1 MNKIKIMHIVQS
13 PGGVARYLSMYLKYS
28 DKNRFEHI
36 LICSLDYKMEKMES
50 LVEHIEYLS
59 MGRQIS
65 IINDVKG
72 IWAIRK
78 FIKKYMPDVVYTH
91 SSKAGALGRLA
102 DIGFKN
108 IVLYNPHGWAFN
120 MNDISVIKKKVYAL
134 IEKVLAYKTDVIIAI
149 SAWEK
154 ESAVKSKICCPDKIH
169 IISSGV
175 DVCLYDEKQDQYG
188 LNRTKLKIPLDAYVI
203 GMVGRISYGKGP
215 DLFVKAAALIKDKIP
230 NAFFVIVGDGEERAS
245 IENLLSEMGLKDAF
259 LITGWVSNPM
269 EYIQLFDQAML
280 LTRWEGFGLVLTE
293 YMLAEKP
300 IITTRVGAV
309 PDLMQHGKNGVMINV
324 GDIEGIAEA
333 SYKLYTDNQYRQT
346 LVSNGRLTVRNLYDI
361 RCTVIEHER
370 LLSDDFLKLKV
381 V

>member
-65 IINDVKG
+65 IINDAKG

-78 FIKKYMPDVVYTH
+78 FIKKYMPDVIYAH

-102 DIGFKN
+102 DVGFKN

-120 MNDISVIKKKVYAL
+120 MNDISAIKKKVYAL
-134 IEKVLAYKTDVIIAI
+134 IEKVLSYKTDMIIAI

-154 ESAVKSKICCPDKIH
+154 ESAAKYKICCSDKIH
-169 IISSGV
+169 IIPSGV
-175 DVCLYDEKQDQYG
+175 DVCLYDEKQGRYD
-188 LNRTKLKIPLDAYVI
+188 LNRSKLNISVDSYVI

-215 DLFVKAAALIKDKIP
+215 DLFVKAAALIKNKIP
-230 NAFFVIVGDGEERAS
+230 NAFFVIVGEGEERSS
-245 IENLLSEMGLKDAF
+245 IENLLSEMGLKEDF

-309 PDLMQHGKNGVMINV
+309 PDLMQHGKNGVMIDV

-333 SYKLYTDNQYRQT
+333 SYKLYTDNEYRQT
-346 LVSNGRLTVRNLYDI
+346 LVSNGRLTVRNRYDV

-370 LLSDDFLKLKV
+370 LLRGMQF
-381 V
+381 

>member
-65 IINDVKG
+65 IINDAKG

-78 FIKKYMPDVVYTH
+78 FIKKYMPDVIYAH

-102 DIGFKN
+102 DVGFKN

-120 MNDISVIKKKVYAL
+120 MNDISAIKKKVYAL
-134 IEKVLAYKTDVIIAI
+134 IEKVLSYKTDMIIAI

-154 ESAVKSKICCPDKIH
+154 ESAAKYKICCSDKIH
-169 IISSGV
+169 IIPSGV
-175 DVCLYDEKQDQYG
+175 DVCLYDEKQGRYD
-188 LNRTKLKIPLDAYVI
+188 LNRSKLNISVDAYVI

-215 DLFVKAAALIKDKIP
+215 DLFVKAAALIKNKIP
-230 NAFFVIVGDGEERAS
+230 NAFFVIVGEGEERSS
-245 IENLLSEMGLKDAF
+245 IENLLSEMGLKEDF

-309 PDLMQHGKNGVMINV
+309 PDLMQHGKNGVMIDV

-333 SYKLYTDNQYRQT
+333 SYKLYTDNEYRQT
-346 LVSNGRLTVRNLYDI
+346 LVSHGRLTVRNRYDV
-361 RCTVIEHER
+361 RCTVKEHER
-370 LLSDDFLKLKV
+370 LLMGMQF
-381 V
+381 

>member
-65 IINDVKG
+65 IINDAKG

-78 FIKKYMPDVVYTH
+78 FIKKYMPDVIYAH

-102 DIGFKN
+102 DVGFKN

-120 MNDISVIKKKVYAL
+120 MNDISAIKKKVYAL
-134 IEKVLAYKTDVIIAI
+134 IEKVLSYKTDMIIAI

-154 ESAVKSKICCPDKIH
+154 ESAAKYKICCSDKIH
-169 IISSGV
+169 IIPSGV
-175 DVCLYDEKQDQYG
+175 DVCLYDEKQGRYD
-188 LNRTKLKIPLDAYVI
+188 LNRSKLNIPVDAYVI

-215 DLFVKAAALIKDKIP
+215 DLFVKAAALIKNKIP
-230 NAFFVIVGDGEERAS
+230 NAFFVIVGEGEERSS
-245 IENLLSEMGLKDAF
+245 IENLLSEMGLKEDF

-309 PDLMQHGKNGVMINV
+309 PDLMQHGKNGVMIDV
-324 GDIEGIAEA
+324 GDIERIAEA
-333 SYKLYTDNQYRQT
+333 SYKLYTDNEYRQT
-346 LVSNGRLTVRNLYDI
+346 LVSNGRLTVRNRYDV
-361 RCTVIEHER
+361 RCTVKEHER
-370 LLSDDFLKLKV
+370 LLMGMQF
-381 V
+381 

>member
-1 MNKIKIMHIVQS
+1 MHIVQS

-78 FIKKYMPDVVYTH
+78 FIKKYMPDVIYAH

-102 DIGFKN
+102 DVGLKN

-120 MNDISVIKKKVYAL
+120 MNDISAIKKKVYAL
-134 IEKVLAYKTDVIIAI
+134 IEKVLSYKTDMIIAI
-149 SAWEK
+149 SVWEK
-154 ESAVKSKICCPDKIH
+154 ESAAKYNICCSDKIH
-169 IISSGV
+169 IIPSGV
-175 DVCLYDEKQDQYG
+175 DVCLYDEKQGRYD
-188 LNRTKLKIPLDAYVI
+188 LNRSKLNIPVDAYVI

-215 DLFVKAAALIKDKIP
+215 DLFVKAAALIKNKIP
-230 NAFFVIVGDGEERAS
+230 NAFFVIVGEGEERSS
-245 IENLLSEMGLKDAF
+245 IENLLSEMGLKEDF

-309 PDLMQHGKNGVMINV
+309 PDLMQHGKNGVMIDV

-333 SYKLYTDNQYRQT
+333 SYKLYTDNEYRQT
-346 LVSNGRLTVRNLYDI
+346 LVSNGRLTVRNRYDV
-361 RCTVIEHER
+361 RCTVKEHER
-370 LLSDDFLKLKV
+370 LLMGMQF
-381 V
+381 

>member
-65 IINDVKG
+65 IINDAKG

-78 FIKKYMPDVVYTH
+78 FIKKYMPDVIYAH

-102 DIGFKN
+102 DVG
-108 IVLYNPHGWAFN
+108 
-120 MNDISVIKKKVYAL
+120 IKKKVYAL
-134 IEKVLAYKTDVIIAI
+134 IEKVLSYKTDMIIAI

-154 ESAVKSKICCPDKIH
+154 ESAAKYKICCSDKIH
-169 IISSGV
+169 IIPSGV
-175 DVCLYDEKQDQYG
+175 DVCLYDEKQGRYD
-188 LNRTKLKIPLDAYVI
+188 LNRSKLNISVDAYVI

-215 DLFVKAAALIKDKIP
+215 DLFVKAAALIKNKIP
-230 NAFFVIVGDGEERAS
+230 NAFFVIVGEGEERSS
-245 IENLLSEMGLKDAF
+245 IENLLSEMGLKEDF

-309 PDLMQHGKNGVMINV
+309 PDLMQHGKNGVMIDV

-333 SYKLYTDNQYRQT
+333 SYKLYTDNEYRQT
-346 LVSNGRLTVRNLYDI
+346 LVSNGRLTVRNRYDV
-361 RCTVIEHER
+361 RCTVKEHER
-370 LLSDDFLKLKV
+370 LLMGMQF
-381 V
+381 

>member
-28 DKNRFEHI
+28 DKNRFEDI

-65 IINDVKG
+65 IINDAKG

-78 FIKKYMPDVVYTH
+78 FIKKYMPDVIYAH

-102 DIGFKN
+102 DVGFKN

-120 MNDISVIKKKVYAL
+120 MNDISAIKKKVYAL
-134 IEKVLAYKTDVIIAI
+134 IEKVLSYKTDMIIAI

-154 ESAVKSKICCPDKIH
+154 ESAAKYKICCSDKIH
-169 IISSGV
+169 IIPSGV
-175 DVCLYDEKQDQYG
+175 DVCLYDEKQGRYD
-188 LNRTKLKIPLDAYVI
+188 LNRSKLNIPVDAYVI

-215 DLFVKAAALIKDKIP
+215 DLFVKAAALIKNKIP
-230 NAFFVIVGDGEERAS
+230 NAFFVIVGEGEERSS
-245 IENLLSEMGLKDAF
+245 IENLLSEMGLKEDF

-309 PDLMQHGKNGVMINV
+309 PDLMQHGKNGVMIDV
-324 GDIEGIAEA
+324 GDIEGIVEA
-333 SYKLYTDNQYRQT
+333 SYKLYTDNEYRQT
-346 LVSNGRLTVRNLYDI
+346 LVSNGRLTVRNRYDV
-361 RCTVIEHER
+361 RCTVKEHER
-370 LLSDDFLKLKV
+370 LLMGMQF
-381 V
+381 

>member
-65 IINDVKG
+65 IINDAKG

-78 FIKKYMPDVVYTH
+78 FIKKYMPDVIYAH

-102 DIGFKN
+102 DVGFKN

-120 MNDISVIKKKVYAL
+120 MNDISAIKKKVYAL
-134 IEKVLAYKTDVIIAI
+134 IEKVLSYKTDMIIAI

-154 ESAVKSKICCPDKIH
+154 ESAAKYKICCSDKIH
-169 IISSGV
+169 IIPSGV
-175 DVCLYDEKQDQYG
+175 DVCLYDEKQGRYD
-188 LNRTKLKIPLDAYVI
+188 LNRSKLNIPVEAYVI

-215 DLFVKAAALIKDKIP
+215 DLFVKAAALIKNKIP
-230 NAFFVIVGDGEERAS
+230 NAFFVIVGGGEERSS
-245 IENLLSEMGLKDAF
+245 IENLLSEMGLKEDF

-309 PDLMQHGKNGVMINV
+309 PDLMQHGKNGVMIDV

-333 SYKLYTDNQYRQT
+333 SYKLYTDNEYRQT
-346 LVSNGRLTVRNLYDI
+346 LVSNGRLTVRNRYDV
-361 RCTVIEHER
+361 RCTVKEHER
-370 LLSDDFLKLKV
+370 LLMGMQF
-381 V
+381 

>member
-65 IINDVKG
+65 IINDAKG

-78 FIKKYMPDVVYTH
+78 FIKKYMPDVIYAH

-102 DIGFKN
+102 DVGFKN

-120 MNDISVIKKKVYAL
+120 MNDISAIKKKVYTL
-134 IEKVLAYKTDVIIAI
+134 IEKVLSYKTDMIIAI

-154 ESAVKSKICCPDKIH
+154 ESAAKYKICCSDKIH
-169 IISSGV
+169 IIPSGV
-175 DVCLYDEKQDQYG
+175 DVCLYDEKQGRYD
-188 LNRTKLKIPLDAYVI
+188 LNRSKLNIPVEAYVI

-215 DLFVKAAALIKDKIP
+215 DLFVKAAALIKNKIP
-230 NAFFVIVGDGEERAS
+230 NAFFVIVGEGEERSS
-245 IENLLSEMGLKDAF
+245 IENLLSEMGLKEDF

-309 PDLMQHGKNGVMINV
+309 PDLMQHGKNGVMIDV

-333 SYKLYTDNQYRQT
+333 SYKLYTDNEYRQT
-346 LVSNGRLTVRNLYDI
+346 LVSNGRLTVRNRYDV
-361 RCTVIEHER
+361 RCTVKEHER
-370 LLSDDFLKLKV
+370 LLMGMQF
-381 V
+381 

>member
-59 MGRQIS
+59 MWRQIS
-65 IINDVKG
+65 IINDAKG

-78 FIKKYMPDVVYTH
+78 FIKKYMPDVIYAH

-102 DIGFKN
+102 DVGFKN

-120 MNDISVIKKKVYAL
+120 MNDISAIKKKVYAL
-134 IEKVLAYKTDVIIAI
+134 IEKVLSYKTDMIIAI

-154 ESAVKSKICCPDKIH
+154 ESAAKYKICCSDKIH
-169 IISSGV
+169 IIPSGV
-175 DVCLYDEKQDQYG
+175 DVCLYDEKQGRYD
-188 LNRTKLKIPLDAYVI
+188 LNRSKLNIPVEAYVI

-215 DLFVKAAALIKDKIP
+215 DLFVKAAALIKNKIP
-230 NAFFVIVGDGEERAS
+230 NAFFVIVGEGEERSS
-245 IENLLSEMGLKDAF
+245 IENLLSEMGLKEDF

-309 PDLMQHGKNGVMINV
+309 PDLMQHGKNGVMIDV

-333 SYKLYTDNQYRQT
+333 SYKLYTDNEYRQT
-346 LVSNGRLTVRNLYDI
+346 LVSNGRLTVRNRYDV
-361 RCTVIEHER
+361 RCTVKEHER
-370 LLSDDFLKLKV
+370 LLMGMQF
-381 V
+381 

>member
-65 IINDVKG
+65 IINDAKG

-78 FIKKYMPDVVYTH
+78 FIKKYMPDVIYAH

-102 DIGFKN
+102 DVGFKN

-120 MNDISVIKKKVYAL
+120 MNDISAIKKKVYAL
-134 IEKVLAYKTDVIIAI
+134 IEKVLSYKTDMIIAI

-154 ESAVKSKICCPDKIH
+154 ESAAKYKICCSDKIH
-169 IISSGV
+169 IIPSGV
-175 DVCLYDEKQDQYG
+175 DVCLYDEKQGRYD
-188 LNRTKLKIPLDAYVI
+188 LNRSKLNISVDAYVI

-215 DLFVKAAALIKDKIP
+215 DLFVKAAALIKNKIP
-230 NAFFVIVGDGEERAS
+230 NAFFVIVGEGEERSS
-245 IENLLSEMGLKDAF
+245 IENLLSEMGLKEDF

-309 PDLMQHGKNGVMINV
+309 PDLMQHGKNGVMIDV

-333 SYKLYTDNQYRQT
+333 SYKLYTDNEYRQT
-346 LVSNGRLTVRNLYDI
+346 LISNGRLTVRNRYDV
-361 RCTVIEHER
+361 RCTVKEHER
-370 LLSDDFLKLKV
+370 LLMGMQF
-381 V
+381 

>member
-65 IINDVKG
+65 IINDAKG

-78 FIKKYMPDVVYTH
+78 FIKKYMPDVIYAH

-102 DIGFKN
+102 DVGFEN

-120 MNDISVIKKKVYAL
+120 MNDISAIKKKVYAL
-134 IEKVLAYKTDVIIAI
+134 IEKVLSYKTDMIIAI

-154 ESAVKSKICCPDKIH
+154 ESAAKYKICCSDKIH
-169 IISSGV
+169 IIPSGV
-175 DVCLYDEKQDQYG
+175 DVCLYDEKQGRYD
-188 LNRTKLKIPLDAYVI
+188 LNRSKLNISVDAYVI

-215 DLFVKAAALIKDKIP
+215 DLFVKAAALIKNKIP
-230 NAFFVIVGDGEERAS
+230 NAFFVIVGEGEERSS
-245 IENLLSEMGLKDAF
+245 IENLLSEMGLKEDF

-309 PDLMQHGKNGVMINV
+309 PDLMQHGKNGVMIDV

-333 SYKLYTDNQYRQT
+333 SYKLYTDNEYRQT
-346 LVSNGRLTVRNLYDI
+346 LVSHGRLTVRNRYDV
-361 RCTVIEHER
+361 RCTVKEHER
-370 LLSDDFLKLKV
+370 LLMGMQF
-381 V
+381 

>member
-65 IINDVKG
+65 IINDAKG

-78 FIKKYMPDVVYTH
+78 FIKKYMPDVIYAH

-102 DIGFKN
+102 DVGFKN

-120 MNDISVIKKKVYAL
+120 MNDISAIKKKVYAL
-134 IEKVLAYKTDVIIAI
+134 IEKVLSYKTDMIIAI

-154 ESAVKSKICCPDKIH
+154 ESAAKYKICCSDKIH
-169 IISSGV
+169 IIPSGV
-175 DVCLYDEKQDQYG
+175 DVCLYDEKQGRYD
-188 LNRTKLKIPLDAYVI
+188 LNRSKLNISVDAYVI

-215 DLFVKAAALIKDKIP
+215 DLFVKAAALIKNKIP
-230 NAFFVIVGDGEERAS
+230 NAFFVIVGEGEERSS
-245 IENLLSEMGLKDAF
+245 IENLLSEMGLKEDF

-309 PDLMQHGKNGVMINV
+309 PDLMQHGKNGVMIDV

-333 SYKLYTDNQYRQT
+333 SYKLYTDNEYRQT
-346 LVSNGRLTVRNLYDI
+346 LVYNGRLTVRNRYDV
-361 RCTVIEHER
+361 RCTVKEHER
-370 LLSDDFLKLKV
+370 LLMGMQF
-381 V
+381 

>member
-65 IINDVKG
+65 IINDAKG

-78 FIKKYMPDVVYTH
+78 FIKKYMPDVIYAH

-102 DIGFKN
+102 DVGFKN

-120 MNDISVIKKKVYAL
+120 MNDISAIKKKVYAL
-134 IEKVLAYKTDVIIAI
+134 IEKVLSYKTDMIIAI

-154 ESAVKSKICCPDKIH
+154 ESAAKYKICCSDKIH
-169 IISSGV
+169 IIPSGV
-175 DVCLYDEKQDQYG
+175 DVCLYDEKQGRYD
-188 LNRTKLKIPLDAYVI
+188 LNRSKLNISVDAYVI

-215 DLFVKAAALIKDKIP
+215 DLFVKAAALIKNKIP
-230 NAFFVIVGDGEERAS
+230 NAFFVIVGEGEERSS
-245 IENLLSEMGLKDAF
+245 IENLLSEMGLKEDF

-309 PDLMQHGKNGVMINV
+309 PDLMQHGKNGVMIDV

-333 SYKLYTDNQYRQT
+333 SYKLYTDNEYRQT
-346 LVSNGRLTVRNLYDI
+346 LVSSGRLTVRNRYDV
-361 RCTVIEHER
+361 RCTVKEHER
-370 LLSDDFLKLKV
+370 LLMGMQF
-381 V
+381 

>member
-65 IINDVKG
+65 IINDAKG

-78 FIKKYMPDVVYTH
+78 FIKKYMPDVIYAH

-102 DIGFKN
+102 DVGFKN

-120 MNDISVIKKKVYAL
+120 MNDISAIKKKVYAL
-134 IEKVLAYKTDVIIAI
+134 IEKVLSYKTDMIIAI

-154 ESAVKSKICCPDKIH
+154 ESAAKYKICCSDKIH
-169 IISSGV
+169 IIPSGV
-175 DVCLYDEKQDQYG
+175 DVCLYDEKQGRYD
-188 LNRTKLKIPLDAYVI
+188 LNRSKLNIPVDAYVI

-215 DLFVKAAALIKDKIP
+215 DLFVKAAALIKNKIP
-230 NAFFVIVGDGEERAS
+230 NAFFVIVGEGEERSS
-245 IENLLSEMGLKDAF
+245 IENLLSEMGLKEDF

-309 PDLMQHGKNGVMINV
+309 PDLMQHGKNGVMIDV

-333 SYKLYTDNQYRQT
+333 SYKLYTDNEYRQT
-346 LVSNGRLTVRNLYDI
+346 LVSNGRLTVRNRYDV
-361 RCTVIEHER
+361 RYTVKEHER
-370 LLSDDFLKLKV
+370 LLMGMQF
-381 V
+381 

>member
-65 IINDVKG
+65 IINDAKG

-78 FIKKYMPDVVYTH
+78 FIKKYMPDVIYAH
-91 SSKAGALGRLA
+91 SSKAGALGRLI
-102 DIGFKN
+102 DVGFKN

-120 MNDISVIKKKVYAL
+120 MNDISAIKKKVYAL
-134 IEKVLAYKTDVIIAI
+134 IEKVLSYKTDMIIAI

-154 ESAVKSKICCPDKIH
+154 ESAAKYKICCSDKIH
-169 IISSGV
+169 IIPSGV
-175 DVCLYDEKQDQYG
+175 DVCLYDEKQGRYD
-188 LNRTKLKIPLDAYVI
+188 LNRSKLNIPVEAYVI

-215 DLFVKAAALIKDKIP
+215 DLFVKAAALIKNKIP
-230 NAFFVIVGDGEERAS
+230 NAFFVIVGEGEERSS
-245 IENLLSEMGLKDAF
+245 IENLLSEMGLKEDF

-309 PDLMQHGKNGVMINV
+309 PDLMQHGKNGVMIDV

-333 SYKLYTDNQYRQT
+333 SYKLYTDNEYRQT
-346 LVSNGRLTVRNLYDI
+346 LVSNGRLTVRNRYDV
-361 RCTVIEHER
+361 RCTVKEHER
-370 LLSDDFLKLKV
+370 LLMGMQF
-381 V
+381 

>member
-65 IINDVKG
+65 IINDAKG

-78 FIKKYMPDVVYTH
+78 FIKKYMPDVIYAH

-102 DIGFKN
+102 DVGFKN
-108 IVLYNPHGWAFN
+108 IVLYNPHGWSFN
-120 MNDISVIKKKVYAL
+120 MNDISAIKKKVYAL
-134 IEKVLAYKTDVIIAI
+134 IEKVLSYKTDMIIAI

-154 ESAVKSKICCPDKIH
+154 ESAAKYKICCSDKIH
-169 IISSGV
+169 IIPSGV
-175 DVCLYDEKQDQYG
+175 DVCLYDEKQGRYD
-188 LNRTKLKIPLDAYVI
+188 LNRSKLNIPVDAYVI

-215 DLFVKAAALIKDKIP
+215 DLFVKAAALIKNKIP
-230 NAFFVIVGDGEERAS
+230 NAFFVIVGEGEERSS
-245 IENLLSEMGLKDAF
+245 IENLLSEMGLKEDF

-309 PDLMQHGKNGVMINV
+309 PDLMQHGKNGVMIDV

-333 SYKLYTDNQYRQT
+333 SYKLYTDNEYRQT
-346 LVSNGRLTVRNLYDI
+346 LVSNGRLTVRNRYDV
-361 RCTVIEHER
+361 RCTVKEHER
-370 LLSDDFLKLKV
+370 LLMGMQF
-381 V
+381 

>member
-50 LVEHIEYLS
+50 LVEYIEYLS

-65 IINDVKG
+65 IINDAKG

-78 FIKKYMPDVVYTH
+78 FIKKYMPDVIYAH

-102 DIGFKN
+102 DVGFKN

-120 MNDISVIKKKVYAL
+120 MNDISAIKKKVYAL
-134 IEKVLAYKTDVIIAI
+134 IEKVLSYKTDMIIAI

-154 ESAVKSKICCPDKIH
+154 ESAAKYKICCSDKIH
-169 IISSGV
+169 IIPSGV
-175 DVCLYDEKQDQYG
+175 DVCLYDEKQGRYD
-188 LNRTKLKIPLDAYVI
+188 LNRSKLNIPVDAYVI

-215 DLFVKAAALIKDKIP
+215 DLFVKAAALIKNKIP
-230 NAFFVIVGDGEERAS
+230 NAFFVIVGEGEERSS
-245 IENLLSEMGLKDAF
+245 IENLLSEMGLKEDF

-309 PDLMQHGKNGVMINV
+309 PDLMQHGKNGVMIDV

-333 SYKLYTDNQYRQT
+333 SYKLYTDNEYRQT
-346 LVSNGRLTVRNLYDI
+346 LVSNGRLTVRNRYDV
-361 RCTVIEHER
+361 RCTVKEHER
-370 LLSDDFLKLKV
+370 LLMGMQF
-381 V
+381 

>member
-65 IINDVKG
+65 IINDAKG

-78 FIKKYMPDVVYTH
+78 FIKNYMPDVIYAH

-102 DIGFKN
+102 DVGFKN

-120 MNDISVIKKKVYAL
+120 MNDISAIKKKVYAL
-134 IEKVLAYKTDVIIAI
+134 IEKVLSYKTDMIIAI

-154 ESAVKSKICCPDKIH
+154 ESAAKYKICCSDKIH
-169 IISSGV
+169 IIPSGV
-175 DVCLYDEKQDQYG
+175 DVCLYDEKQGRYD
-188 LNRTKLKIPLDAYVI
+188 LNRSKLNIPVDAYVI

-215 DLFVKAAALIKDKIP
+215 DLFVKAAALIKNKIP
-230 NAFFVIVGDGEERAS
+230 NAFFVIVGEGEERSS
-245 IENLLSEMGLKDAF
+245 IENLLSEMGLKEDF

-269 EYIQLFDQAML
+269 EYIQLCDQAML

-309 PDLMQHGKNGVMINV
+309 PDLMQHGKNGVMIDV

-333 SYKLYTDNQYRQT
+333 SYKLYTDNEYRQT
-346 LVSNGRLTVRNLYDI
+346 LVSNGRLTVRNRYDV
-361 RCTVIEHER
+361 RCTVKEHER
-370 LLSDDFLKLKV
+370 LLMGMQF
-381 V
+381 

>member
-36 LICSLDYKMEKMES
+36 LICSLDYNMEKMES

-59 MGRQIS
+59 RGRQIS
-65 IINDVKG
+65 IINDAKG

-78 FIKKYMPDVVYTH
+78 FIKKYMPDVIYAH

-102 DIGFKN
+102 DVGFKN

-120 MNDISVIKKKVYAL
+120 MNDISAIKKKVYAL
-134 IEKVLAYKTDVIIAI
+134 IEKVLSYKTDMIIAI

-154 ESAVKSKICCPDKIH
+154 ESAAKYKICCSDKIH
-169 IISSGV
+169 IIPSGV
-175 DVCLYDEKQDQYG
+175 DVCLYDEKQGRYD
-188 LNRTKLKIPLDAYVI
+188 LNRSKLNIPVEAYVI

-215 DLFVKAAALIKDKIP
+215 DLFVKAAALIKNKIP
-230 NAFFVIVGDGEERAS
+230 NAFFVIVGEGEERSS
-245 IENLLSEMGLKDAF
+245 IENLLSEMGLKEDF

-309 PDLMQHGKNGVMINV
+309 PDLMQHGKNGVMIDV

-333 SYKLYTDNQYRQT
+333 SYKLYTDNEYRQT
-346 LVSNGRLTVRNLYDI
+346 LVSNGRLTVRNRYDV
-361 RCTVIEHER
+361 RCTVKEHER
-370 LLSDDFLKLKV
+370 LLMGMQF
-381 V
+381 

>member
-65 IINDVKG
+65 IINDAKG

-78 FIKKYMPDVVYTH
+78 FIKKYMPDVIYAH

-102 DIGFKN
+102 DVGFKN

-120 MNDISVIKKKVYAL
+120 MNDISAIKKKVYAL
-134 IEKVLAYKTDVIIAI
+134 IEKVLSYKTDMIIAI

-154 ESAVKSKICCPDKIH
+154 ESAAKYKICCSDKIH
-169 IISSGV
+169 IIPSGV
-175 DVCLYDEKQDQYG
+175 DVCLYDEKQGRYD
-188 LNRTKLKIPLDAYVI
+188 LNRSKLNIPVDAYVI

-215 DLFVKAAALIKDKIP
+215 DLFVKAAALIKNKIP
-230 NAFFVIVGDGEERAS
+230 NAFFVIVGEGEERSS
-245 IENLLSEMGLKDAF
+245 IENLLSEMGLKEDF

-309 PDLMQHGKNGVMINV
+309 PDLMQHGKNGVMIDV

-333 SYKLYTDNQYRQT
+333 SYKLYTDNEYRQT
-346 LVSNGRLTVRNLYDI
+346 LVSNGRLTVRNRYDV
-361 RCTVIEHER
+361 RCTVREHER
-370 LLSDDFLKLKV
+370 LLMGMQF
-381 V
+381 

>member
-65 IINDVKG
+65 IINDAKG

-78 FIKKYMPDVVYTH
+78 FIKKYMPDVIYAH

-102 DIGFKN
+102 DVGFKN

-120 MNDISVIKKKVYAL
+120 MNDISAIKKKVYAL
-134 IEKVLAYKTDVIIAI
+134 IEKVLSYKTDMIIAI

-154 ESAVKSKICCPDKIH
+154 ESAAKYKICCSDKIH
-169 IISSGV
+169 IIPSGV
-175 DVCLYDEKQDQYG
+175 DVCLYDEKQRRYD
-188 LNRTKLKIPLDAYVI
+188 LNRSKLNISVDAYVI

-215 DLFVKAAALIKDKIP
+215 DLFVKAAALIKNKIP
-230 NAFFVIVGDGEERAS
+230 NAFFVIVGEGEERSS
-245 IENLLSEMGLKDAF
+245 IENLLSEMGLKEDF

-309 PDLMQHGKNGVMINV
+309 PDLMQHGKNGVMIDV

-333 SYKLYTDNQYRQT
+333 SYKLYTDNEYRQT
-346 LVSNGRLTVRNLYDI
+346 LVSNGRLTVRNRYDV
-361 RCTVIEHER
+361 RCTVKEHER
-370 LLSDDFLKLKV
+370 LLMGMQF
-381 V
+381 

>member
-13 PGGVARYLSMYLKYS
+13 PGGVARNLSMYLKYS

-65 IINDVKG
+65 IINDAKG

-78 FIKKYMPDVVYTH
+78 FIKKYMPDVIYAH

-102 DIGFKN
+102 DVGFKN

-120 MNDISVIKKKVYAL
+120 MNDISAIKKKVYAL
-134 IEKVLAYKTDVIIAI
+134 IEKVLSYKTDMIIAI

-154 ESAVKSKICCPDKIH
+154 ESAAKYKICCSDKIH
-169 IISSGV
+169 IIPSGV
-175 DVCLYDEKQDQYG
+175 DVCLYDEKQGRYD
-188 LNRTKLKIPLDAYVI
+188 LNRSKLNIPVEAYVI

-215 DLFVKAAALIKDKIP
+215 DLFVKAAALIKNKIP
-230 NAFFVIVGDGEERAS
+230 NAFFVIVGEGEERSS
-245 IENLLSEMGLKDAF
+245 IENLLSEMGLKEDF

-309 PDLMQHGKNGVMINV
+309 PDLMQHGKNGVMIDV

-333 SYKLYTDNQYRQT
+333 SYKLYTDNEYRQT
-346 LVSNGRLTVRNLYDI
+346 LVSNGRLTVRNRYDV
-361 RCTVIEHER
+361 RCTVKEHER
-370 LLSDDFLKLKV
+370 LLMGMQF
-381 V
+381 

>member
-65 IINDVKG
+65 IINDAKG

-78 FIKKYMPDVVYTH
+78 FIKKYMPDVIYAH

-102 DIGFKN
+102 DVGFKN

-120 MNDISVIKKKVYAL
+120 MNDISAIKKKVYAL
-134 IEKVLAYKTDVIIAI
+134 IEKVLSYKTDMIIAI

-154 ESAVKSKICCPDKIH
+154 ESAAKYKICCSDKIH
-169 IISSGV
+169 IIPSGV
-175 DVCLYDEKQDQYG
+175 DVCLYDEKQGRYD
-188 LNRTKLKIPLDAYVI
+188 LNRSKLNISVDAYVI

-215 DLFVKAAALIKDKIP
+215 DLFVKAAALIKNKIP
-230 NAFFVIVGDGEERAS
+230 NAFFVIVGEGEERSS
-245 IENLLSEMGLKDAF
+245 IENLLSEMGLKEDF

-309 PDLMQHGKNGVMINV
+309 PDLMQHGKNGVMIDV

-333 SYKLYTDNQYRQT
+333 SYKLYTDNEYRQT
-346 LVSNGRLTVRNLYDI
+346 LVSNGRLTVRNRYDV
-361 RCTVIEHER
+361 RCTVKEHER
-370 LLSDDFLKLKV
+370 LLMGMQF
-381 V
+381 

>member
-65 IINDVKG
+65 IINDAKG

-78 FIKKYMPDVVYTH
+78 FIKKYMPDVIYAH

-102 DIGFKN
+102 DVGFKN

-120 MNDISVIKKKVYAL
+120 MNDISAIKKKVYAL
-134 IEKVLAYKTDVIIAI
+134 IEKVLSYKTDMIIAI
-149 SAWEK
+149 SVWEK
-154 ESAVKSKICCPDKIH
+154 ESAAKYKICCSDKIH
-169 IISSGV
+169 IIPSGV
-175 DVCLYDEKQDQYG
+175 DVCLYDEKQGRYD
-188 LNRTKLKIPLDAYVI
+188 LNRSKLNISVDAYVI

-215 DLFVKAAALIKDKIP
+215 DLFVKAAALIKNKIP
-230 NAFFVIVGDGEERAS
+230 NAFFVIVGEGEERSS
-245 IENLLSEMGLKDAF
+245 IENLLSEMGLKEDF

-309 PDLMQHGKNGVMINV
+309 PDLMQHGKNGVMIDV

-333 SYKLYTDNQYRQT
+333 SYKLYTDNEYRQT
-346 LVSNGRLTVRNLYDI
+346 LVSNGRLTVRNRYDV
-361 RCTVIEHER
+361 RCTVKEHER
-370 LLSDDFLKLKV
+370 LLMGMQF
-381 V
+381 

>member
-65 IINDVKG
+65 IINDAKG

-78 FIKKYMPDVVYTH
+78 FIKKYMPDVIYAH

-102 DIGFKN
+102 DVGFKN

-120 MNDISVIKKKVYAL
+120 MNDISAIKKKVYAL
-134 IEKVLAYKTDVIIAI
+134 IEKVLSYKTDMIIAI

-154 ESAVKSKICCPDKIH
+154 ESAAKYKICCSDKIH
-169 IISSGV
+169 IIPSGV
-175 DVCLYDEKQDQYG
+175 DVCLYDEKQGRYD
-188 LNRTKLKIPLDAYVI
+188 LNRSKLNIPVEAYVI

-215 DLFVKAAALIKDKIP
+215 DLFVKAAALIKNKIP
-230 NAFFVIVGDGEERAS
+230 NAFFVIVGEGEERSS
-245 IENLLSEMGLKDAF
+245 IENLLSEMGLKEDF

-269 EYIQLFDQAML
+269 EYIQLFEQAML

-309 PDLMQHGKNGVMINV
+309 PDLMQHGKNGVMIDV

-333 SYKLYTDNQYRQT
+333 SYKLYTDNEYRQT
-346 LVSNGRLTVRNLYDI
+346 LVSNGRLTVRNRYDV
-361 RCTVIEHER
+361 RCTVKEHER
-370 LLSDDFLKLKV
+370 LLMGMQF
-381 V
+381 

>member
-1 MNKIKIMHIVQS
+1 MDKIKIMHIVQS
-13 PGGVARYLSMYLKYS
+13 SGGVARYLSMYLKYS

-36 LICSLDYKMEKMES
+36 LICSLDYKIEKMEY
-50 LVEHIEYLS
+50 LAEHVEYLS

-65 IINDVKG
+65 IINDAKG

-78 FIKKYMPDVVYTH
+78 FIKKYMPDVIYMH

-120 MNDISVIKKKVYAL
+120 MNNISVIKKKVYAL
-134 IEKVLAYKTDVIIAI
+134 IEKVLAYKTNMIIAI

-154 ESAVKSKICCPDKIH
+154 ESAIKYKICCSDKIH
-169 IISSGV
+169 IIPSGV
-175 DVCLYDEKQDQYG
+175 DVCLYDEERGRYD
-188 LNRTKLKIPLDAYVI
+188 LNRSKLKMPLNAYII

-215 DLFVKAAALIKDKIP
+215 DLFIKAAALIKEKIP

-245 IENLLSEMGLKDAF
+245 VENLLSEMRLKDDF
-259 LITGWVSNPM
+259 LITGWVSNPI

-309 PDLMQHGKNGVMINV
+309 PDLMQQGKNGIMIDV
-324 GDIEGIAEA
+324 GDIEGIVEA
-333 SYKLYTDNQYRQT
+333 SFKLYTDNQYRQT
-346 LVSNGRLTVRNLYDI
+346 LVSNGRSTVRNLYDI
-361 RCTVIEHER
+361 RCTVKEHER
-370 LLSDDFLKLKV
+370 LLMSARYC
-381 V
+381 

>member
-65 IINDVKG
+65 IINDAKG

-78 FIKKYMPDVVYTH
+78 FIKKYMPDVIYAH

-102 DIGFKN
+102 DVGFKN

-120 MNDISVIKKKVYAL
+120 MNDISAIKKKVYAL
-134 IEKVLAYKTDVIIAI
+134 IEKVLSYKTDMIIAI

-154 ESAVKSKICCPDKIH
+154 ESAAKYKICCSDKIH
-169 IISSGV
+169 IIPSGV
-175 DVCLYDEKQDQYG
+175 DVCLYDEKQGRYD
-188 LNRTKLKIPLDAYVI
+188 LNRSKLNIPVDAYVI

-215 DLFVKAAALIKDKIP
+215 DLFVKAAALIKNKIP
-230 NAFFVIVGDGEERAS
+230 NAFFVIVGEGEERSS
-245 IENLLSEMGLKDAF
+245 IENLLSEMGLKEDF

-309 PDLMQHGKNGVMINV
+309 PDLMQHGENGVMIDV

-333 SYKLYTDNQYRQT
+333 SYKLYTDNEYRQT
-346 LVSNGRLTVRNLYDI
+346 LVSNGRLTVRNRYDV
-361 RCTVIEHER
+361 RCTVKEHER
-370 LLSDDFLKLKV
+370 LLMGMQF
-381 V
+381 

>member
-65 IINDVKG
+65 IINDAKG

-78 FIKKYMPDVVYTH
+78 FIKKYMPDVIYAH

-102 DIGFKN
+102 DVGFKN

-120 MNDISVIKKKVYAL
+120 INDISAIKKKVYAL
-134 IEKVLAYKTDVIIAI
+134 IEKVLSYKTDMIIAI

-154 ESAVKSKICCPDKIH
+154 ESAAKYKICCSDKIH
-169 IISSGV
+169 IIPSGV
-175 DVCLYDEKQDQYG
+175 DVCLYDEKQGRYD
-188 LNRTKLKIPLDAYVI
+188 LNRSKLNIPVDAYVI

-215 DLFVKAAALIKDKIP
+215 DLFVKAAALIKNKIP
-230 NAFFVIVGDGEERAS
+230 NAFFVIVGEGEERSS
-245 IENLLSEMGLKDAF
+245 IENLLSEMGLKEDF

-309 PDLMQHGKNGVMINV
+309 PDLMQHGKNGVMIDV

-333 SYKLYTDNQYRQT
+333 SYKLYTDNEYRQT
-346 LVSNGRLTVRNLYDI
+346 LVSNGRLTVRNRYDV
-361 RCTVIEHER
+361 RCTVKEHER
-370 LLSDDFLKLKV
+370 LLMGMQF
-381 V
+381 

>member
-1 MNKIKIMHIVQS
+1 MNKIKIMHIAQS

-65 IINDVKG
+65 IINDAKG

-78 FIKKYMPDVVYTH
+78 FIKKYMPDVIYAH

-102 DIGFKN
+102 DVGFKN

-120 MNDISVIKKKVYAL
+120 MNDISAIKKKVYAL
-134 IEKVLAYKTDVIIAI
+134 IEKVLSYKTDMIIAI

-154 ESAVKSKICCPDKIH
+154 ESAAKYKICCSDKIH
-169 IISSGV
+169 IIPSGV
-175 DVCLYDEKQDQYG
+175 DVCLYDEKQGRYD
-188 LNRTKLKIPLDAYVI
+188 LNRSKLNIPVEAYVI

-215 DLFVKAAALIKDKIP
+215 DLFVKAAALIKNKIP
-230 NAFFVIVGDGEERAS
+230 NAFFVIVGEGEERSS
-245 IENLLSEMGLKDAF
+245 IENLLSEMGLKEDF

-309 PDLMQHGKNGVMINV
+309 PDLMQHGKNGVMIDV

-333 SYKLYTDNQYRQT
+333 SYKLYTDNEYRQT
-346 LVSNGRLTVRNLYDI
+346 LVSNGRLTVRNRYDV
-361 RCTVIEHER
+361 RCTVKEHER
-370 LLSDDFLKLKV
+370 LLMGMQF
-381 V
+381 

>member
-65 IINDVKG
+65 IINDAKG

-78 FIKKYMPDVVYTH
+78 FIKKYMPDVIYAH

-102 DIGFKN
+102 DVGFKN

-120 MNDISVIKKKVYAL
+120 MNDISAIKKKVYAL
-134 IEKVLAYKTDVIIAI
+134 IEKVLSYKTDMIIAI
-149 SAWEK
+149 SVWEK
-154 ESAVKSKICCPDKIH
+154 ESAAKYKICCSDKIH
-169 IISSGV
+169 IIPSGV
-175 DVCLYDEKQDQYG
+175 DVCLYDEKQGRYD
-188 LNRTKLKIPLDAYVI
+188 LNRSKLNIPVDAYVI

-215 DLFVKAAALIKDKIP
+215 DLFVKAAALIKNKIP
-230 NAFFVIVGDGEERAS
+230 NAFFVIVGEGEERSS
-245 IENLLSEMGLKDAF
+245 IENLLSEMGLKEDF

-309 PDLMQHGKNGVMINV
+309 PDLMQHGKNGVMIDV

-333 SYKLYTDNQYRQT
+333 SYKLYTDNEYRQT
-346 LVSNGRLTVRNLYDI
+346 LVSNGRLTVRNRYDV
-361 RCTVIEHER
+361 RCTVKEHER
-370 LLSDDFLKLKV
+370 LLMGMQF
-381 V
+381 

>member
-36 LICSLDYKMEKMES
+36 LICSLDYKMGKMES

-65 IINDVKG
+65 IINDAKG

-78 FIKKYMPDVVYTH
+78 FIKKYMPDVIYAH

-102 DIGFKN
+102 DVGFKN

-120 MNDISVIKKKVYAL
+120 MNDISAIKKKVYAL
-134 IEKVLAYKTDVIIAI
+134 IEKVLSYKTDMIIAI

-154 ESAVKSKICCPDKIH
+154 ESAAKYKICCSDKIH
-169 IISSGV
+169 IIPSGV
-175 DVCLYDEKQDQYG
+175 DVCLYDEKQGRYD
-188 LNRTKLKIPLDAYVI
+188 LNRSKLNIPVDAYVI

-215 DLFVKAAALIKDKIP
+215 DLFVKAAALIKNKIP
-230 NAFFVIVGDGEERAS
+230 NAFFVIVGEGEERSS
-245 IENLLSEMGLKDAF
+245 IENLLSEMGLKEDF

-309 PDLMQHGKNGVMINV
+309 PDLMQHGKNGVMIDV

-333 SYKLYTDNQYRQT
+333 SYKLYTDNEYRQT
-346 LVSNGRLTVRNLYDI
+346 LVSNGRLTVRNRYDV
-361 RCTVIEHER
+361 RCTVKEHER
-370 LLSDDFLKLKV
+370 LLMGMQF
-381 V
+381 

>member
-65 IINDVKG
+65 IINDAKG

-78 FIKKYMPDVVYTH
+78 FIKKYMPDVIYAH

-102 DIGFKN
+102 DVGFKN

-120 MNDISVIKKKVYAL
+120 MNDISAIKKKVYAL
-134 IEKVLAYKTDVIIAI
+134 IEKVLSYKTDMIIAI

-154 ESAVKSKICCPDKIH
+154 ESAAKYKICCSDKIH
-169 IISSGV
+169 IIPSGV
-175 DVCLYDEKQDQYG
+175 DVCLYDEKQGRYD
-188 LNRTKLKIPLDAYVI
+188 LNRSKLNISVDAYVI

-215 DLFVKAAALIKDKIP
+215 DLFVKAAALIKNKIP
-230 NAFFVIVGDGEERAS
+230 NAFFVIVGEGEERSS
-245 IENLLSEMGLKDAF
+245 IENLLSEMGLKEDF

-309 PDLMQHGKNGVMINV
+309 PDLMQHGKNGVMVDV

-333 SYKLYTDNQYRQT
+333 SYKLYTDNEYRQT
-346 LVSNGRLTVRNLYDI
+346 LVSNGRLTVRNRYDV
-361 RCTVIEHER
+361 RCTVKEHER
-370 LLSDDFLKLKV
+370 LLMGMQF
-381 V
+381 

>member
-65 IINDVKG
+65 IINDAKG

-78 FIKKYMPDVVYTH
+78 FIKKYMPDVIYAH

-102 DIGFKN
+102 DVGFKN

-120 MNDISVIKKKVYAL
+120 MNDISAIKKKVYAL
-134 IEKVLAYKTDVIIAI
+134 IEKVLSYKTDMIIAI

-154 ESAVKSKICCPDKIH
+154 ESAAKYKICCSDKIH
-169 IISSGV
+169 IIPSGV
-175 DVCLYDEKQDQYG
+175 DVCLYDEKQGRYD
-188 LNRTKLKIPLDAYVI
+188 LNRSKLNIPVEAYVI

-215 DLFVKAAALIKDKIP
+215 DLFVKAAALIKNKIP
-230 NAFFVIVGDGEERAS
+230 NAFFVIVGEGEERSS
-245 IENLLSEMGLKDAF
+245 IENLLSEMGLKEDF
-259 LITGWVSNPM
+259 PITGWVSNPM

-309 PDLMQHGKNGVMINV
+309 PDLMQHGKNGVMIDV

-333 SYKLYTDNQYRQT
+333 SYKLYTDNEYRQT
-346 LVSNGRLTVRNLYDI
+346 LVSNGRLTVRNRYDV
-361 RCTVIEHER
+361 RCTVKEHER
-370 LLSDDFLKLKV
+370 LLMGMQF
-381 V
+381 

>member
-65 IINDVKG
+65 IINDAKG

-78 FIKKYMPDVVYTH
+78 FIKKYMPDVIYAH

-102 DIGFKN
+102 DVGFKN

-120 MNDISVIKKKVYAL
+120 MNDISAIKKKVYTL
-134 IEKVLAYKTDVIIAI
+134 IEKVLSYKTDMIIAI

-154 ESAVKSKICCPDKIH
+154 ESAAKYKICCSDKIH
-169 IISSGV
+169 IIPSGV
-175 DVCLYDEKQDQYG
+175 DVCLYDEKQGRYD
-188 LNRTKLKIPLDAYVI
+188 LNRSKLNIPVDAYVI

-215 DLFVKAAALIKDKIP
+215 DLFVKAAALIKNKIP
-230 NAFFVIVGDGEERAS
+230 NAFFVIVGEGEERSS
-245 IENLLSEMGLKDAF
+245 IENLLSEMGLKEDF

-309 PDLMQHGKNGVMINV
+309 PDLMQHGKNGVMIDV

-333 SYKLYTDNQYRQT
+333 SYKLYTDNEYRQT
-346 LVSNGRLTVRNLYDI
+346 LVSNGRLTVRNRYDV
-361 RCTVIEHER
+361 RCTVKEHER
-370 LLSDDFLKLKV
+370 LLMGMQF
-381 V
+381 

>member
-65 IINDVKG
+65 IINDAKG

-78 FIKKYMPDVVYTH
+78 FIKNYMPDVIYAH

-102 DIGFKN
+102 DVGFKN

-120 MNDISVIKKKVYAL
+120 MNDISAIKKKVYAL
-134 IEKVLAYKTDVIIAI
+134 IEKVLSYKTDMIIAI

-154 ESAVKSKICCPDKIH
+154 ESAAKYKICCSDKIH
-169 IISSGV
+169 IIPSGV
-175 DVCLYDEKQDQYG
+175 DVCLYDEKQGRYD
-188 LNRTKLKIPLDAYVI
+188 LNRSKLNIPVDAYVI

-215 DLFVKAAALIKDKIP
+215 DLFVKAAALIKNKIP
-230 NAFFVIVGDGEERAS
+230 NAFFVIVGEGEERSS
-245 IENLLSEMGLKDAF
+245 IENLLSEMGLKEDF

-309 PDLMQHGKNGVMINV
+309 PDLMQHGKNGVMIDV

-333 SYKLYTDNQYRQT
+333 SYKLYTDNEYRQT
-346 LVSNGRLTVRNLYDI
+346 LVSNGRLTVRNRYDV
-361 RCTVIEHER
+361 RCTVKEHER
-370 LLSDDFLKLKV
+370 LLMGMQF
-381 V
+381 